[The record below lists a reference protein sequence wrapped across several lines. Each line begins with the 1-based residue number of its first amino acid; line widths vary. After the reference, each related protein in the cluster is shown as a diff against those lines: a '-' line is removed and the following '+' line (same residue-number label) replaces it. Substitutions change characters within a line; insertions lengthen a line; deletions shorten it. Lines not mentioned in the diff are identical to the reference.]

1 MADEIRP
8 VAGVVTE
15 WFKNSHA
22 DVLLGRLLEPEA
34 WGHKSP
40 YRLKLVSLYVD
51 QFTKN
56 DVARAICQKHGVPI
70 HETVDGAIGAGT
82 KSVAVDGV
90 ILIGEHGPYPE
101 NSRGQSLYPRR
112 RLFEQIVHAFRKGGR
127 RVPVFSDK
135 HLSYD
140 WPSARWM
147 YDLARHEGI
156 PFMAGSS
163 VPLGWR
169 MPELNY
175 SRGIELASAFALA
188 YSELDSYG
196 FHALEALQCMVERRA
211 GGETGVKSVRA
222 VKGERATQA
231 IEARERWAKVEA
243 IMRCYEGPPRG
254 KGPKSP
260 LHRAL
265 FEIEYSDG
273 LAAEVGMYDVGME
286 LFGYSGRCKNC
297 SAPDTCAIVLENGPP
312 HGHFGHLLRAV
323 EHMILTGKPAYPVER
338 TLLTTGI
345 LAAALQSVAEGGSR
359 IRTPHLA
366 EVSYQPA
373 DWPFAKGAVGTP
385 SEG

>member
-1 MADEIRP
+1 MAADPRP

-34 WGHKSP
+34 WGHKAP
-40 YRLKLVSLYVD
+40 YNLKLASLYVD
-51 QFTKN
+51 QFQ
-56 DVARAICQKHGVPI
+56 DGDLARAMAKKHGVPLY
-70 HETVDGAIGAGT
+70 ETVREAIGVGS
-82 KSVAVDGV
+82 KGVAVDGV
-90 ILIGEHGPYPE
+90 ILIGEHGPFPE

-112 RLFEQIVHAFRKGGR
+112 RLFEEVVHAFRLGGR
-127 RVPVFSDK
+127 RVPIFSDK

-147 YDLARHEGI
+147 YDLSRHERI

-175 SRGIELASAFALA
+175 ARGIDLASAFVLG

-196 FHALEALQCMVERRA
+196 FHTLEALQCMVERRA

-222 VKGERATQA
+222 VKGEPATRAMEAKERDQKIQA
-231 IEARERWAKVEA
+231 IK
-243 IMRCYEGPPRG
+243 RCYEGPPRG
-254 KGPKSP
+254 KGRPGR
-260 LHRAL
+260 HRAF

-273 LAAEVGMYDVGME
+273 LTAEAAMYDVGME
-286 LFGYSGRCKNC
+286 LFGYVGRCKNC
-297 SAPDTCAIVLENGPP
+297 SAPDVCAFVLENGPP
-312 HGHFGHLLRAV
+312 HGHFGYLLRAV

-338 TLLTTGI
+338 TLLTTGV
-345 LAAALQSVAEGGSR
+345 LAAGIQSAAEGGSR
-359 IRTPHLA
+359 IKTPHLA
-366 EVSYQPA
+366 ELSYQPA
-373 DWPFAKGAVGTP
+373 DRPFARGAVGTP
-385 SEG
+385 SEA